1 MRRGIR
7 AVFGLALS
15 VIFCLGCGR
24 SAPDT
29 RPDDERAIRAAD
41 AATLKAAQA
50 KDIDGVTANY
60 ADDASWLPPNAPIV
74 TGKAAIRAGRA
85 SHGFGPRAG
94 QNERLASGD

>member
-1 MRRGIR
+1 
-7 AVFGLALS
+7 

-50 KDIDGVTANY
+50 KDMDGVTANY